1 MKNEFLKRYLFRS
14 TQSNKKQI
22 LKCQNSISLTLQ
34 SSLETWEE
42 QAGSSVLFLTIS
54 KETKDLLRGFSLLI
68 LHLISHFWTQ
78 LDICIQV
85 CVHLLCTLS
94 RQVIYAIYN
103 FYLFTI
109 HHLWKISF
117 IISPAGPIR
126 ASLQSHQILFP
137 ENVQ

>member
-42 QAGSSVLFLTIS
+42 QAGSSVLFLMIS

-94 RQVIYAIYN
+94 RQVIYTIYN